1 MALCTILEDLSRG
14 VGPGTWRLCL
24 RELQLKAC
32 RVHLVPEIGTE
43 TYALYVEAR
52 NPYGTIRLDGDGLWR
67 LHR

>member
-14 VGPGTWRLCL
+14 VDLGTWRLCL

-32 RVHLVPEIGTE
+32 RLALMPDLPTD
-43 TYALYVEAR
+43 TYALYVAVCT
-52 NPYGTIRLDGDGLWR
+52 PYGIIRCDSDGLWR